1 MDYQHLGDES
11 GLVIKQNYRPA
22 VRACL
27 LLLITVSPNGYIQ
40 AQPTA
45 ESAPNRVV
53 APLYQESLRPQF
65 HFSARQWTLT
75 KLNPMIR
82 PDPPHGGEQGWIN
95 DPNGLVYYKGEW
107 HLFANGAGSYWVH
120 AISKDLLHWK
130 ELPPKLHRDPILGNT
145 ASGSAVVDWHNTS
158 GFGTAKEKALLAFFT
173 GWKEK
178 VQCMAYSTDRGRS
191 WTKYAMNPILRH
203 ADRDP
208 KVFWY
213 EPESKWVMI
222 VYGPPGRSYIFFESK
237 DLRNWKKLSTFPD
250 MFECPDIF
258 QLPLDADKQQMKWVL
273 SDGNGSYVIG
283 QFDGTTFHT
292 EQEKEALDY
301 GFNFYAT
308 QTWSDVPKRDGRCI
322 QMAWMRGGKYPD
334 MPFNQQLTFPCVLS
348 LRSIQD
354 KMILCRYPIEEIT
367 QLYKKEHEWENIE
380 VGNGNTLLSGIK
392 GDLFDIEIE
401 FDPAESDALGFKI
414 HGHDVQYTTKTEKV
428 VSRRTHPMPVK
439 LNNGLIHLRIL
450 VDRTS
455 IEVYCNHGAITGAN
469 CILPI
474 PAGPPPQLYINGG
487 NASIKSLKVRELKSI
502 WPK

>member
-1 MDYQHLGDES
+1 
-11 GLVIKQNYRPA
+11 
-22 VRACL
+22 
-27 LLLITVSPNGYIQ
+27 
-40 AQPTA
+40 
-45 ESAPNRVV
+45 
-53 APLYQESLRPQF
+53 
-65 HFSARQWTLT
+65 
-75 KLNPMIR
+75 
-82 PDPPHGGEQGWIN
+82 
-95 DPNGLVYYKGEW
+95 
-107 HLFANGAGSYWVH
+107 
-120 AISKDLLHWK
+120 
-130 ELPPKLHRDPILGNT
+130 
-145 ASGSAVVDWHNTS
+145 
-158 GFGTAKEKALLAFFT
+158 
-173 GWKEK
+173 
-178 VQCMAYSTDRGRS
+178 MAYSTDRGRS

-258 QLPLDADKQQMKWVL
+258 QLPLDGDKQQMKWVL